1 LKINLDIPPRR
12 STGMSLQTV
21 LTNSCD
27 MKYEINLNDVQKPI
41 ITASPEVREIIERVL
56 KLEKEKLYLKTPR
69 NINDD
74 ILKIIKEVIQ

>member
-1 LKINLDIPPRR
+1 
-12 STGMSLQTV
+12 
-21 LTNSCD
+21 

-41 ITASPEVREIIERVL
+41 ITASPEVKEIIERVL